1 MTNKDDED
9 FENSTKCWICKKEY
23 EKGKVKVKDHY
34 HITGKYKVSP
44 HQECNLNLS
53 LIKKIPVVFP
63 NFQNYYSHIIF
74 QEIGK
79 SDFKINFIPKT
90 IKKNMS
96 CNIQQPKKESI
107 KSGLPLVFRHLL
119 FN

>member
-1 MTNKDDED
+1 MIKESEQCSKIIKTEFSRRLVMTNKDDED

-90 IKKNMS
+90 IKK
-96 CNIQQPKKESI
+96 KYE
-107 KSGLPLVFRHLL
+107 L
-119 FN
+119 